1 MDSQFHKNKGSFWR
15 KESIFG
21 FVSLKLFLHCRSTVF
36 KSDLPGKFALEREA
50 KTETNEAERRGSW
63 CWVAGKGVEERK
75 GGGEE
80 ARLRDWGHKGGLA
93 DIDLPPFWH
102 HHSLVL
108 ADGGGGG
115 GDGFARGRV
124 GKGNDGR
131 GTEKRGGEAAKR
143 TGCSSSIHQHMRK
156 CFWRLFPSLL
166 NPSRLS
172 HKSFYISIVSH
183 NAFGRRIIEH
193 REKLAECFRL
203 GRRLPT
209 ERIRSMSMHLEGW
222 WFATRFFCSSN
233 TRCFPCTKRNSFYVK
248 VFPICGRWFNEKFLQ
263 MFTVHG
269 IWGWFLTSSVV
280 GFYTYWYRFFF
291 SMTQRATEN

>member
-1 MDSQFHKNKGSFWR
+1 MVVVAVAMDSRGEGWGRETTDEEQKRGVGKLQSVLGAQAL
-15 KESIFG
+15 SINTWG
-21 FVSLKLFLHCRSTVF
+21 NVF
-36 KSDLPGKFALEREA
+36 EDS
-50 KTETNEAERRGSW
+50 S
-63 CWVAGKGVEERK
+63 
-75 GGGEE
+75 
-80 ARLRDWGHKGGLA
+80 
-93 DIDLPPFWH
+93 PPF
-102 HHSLVL
+102 
-108 ADGGGGG
+108 
-115 GDGFARGRV
+115 
-124 GKGNDGR
+124 
-131 GTEKRGGEAAKR
+131 
-143 TGCSSSIHQHMRK
+143 SILPVYRIK
-156 CFWRLFPSLL
+156 VS
-166 NPSRLS
+166 
-172 HKSFYISIVSH
+172 ISIVSH
-183 NAFGRRIIEH
+183 NAFGRRIVEH

-291 SMTQRATEN
+291 SMTQRATEFFFHLHLLWTPSMFPTFHRGFPAFAKNVVFLSIVRLKKISSSDCKLVEGSKSCRNV